1 MAIPEDFIAELRE
14 RVDIVDVVGSYV
26 GLKKAGSN
34 FRAICPFHKEKTPS
48 FMVSREKGI
57 YKCFGCGASGNV
69 ITFVMETQKVGF
81 VEAVKTLASRVG
93 MKVPAGPGSPEEEGR
108 NERLYEALEF
118 AAQQFERSLWDSS
131 AGARARA
138 YLEKRGISVE
148 TARSFRLGYAD
159 ASGGLLVRKASGL
172 GVWDA
177 LVETGL
183 IVESRA
189 SRRDM
194 FRNRLIFPIQS
205 ASGRLVGFGGR
216 LLDGTGPKYL
226 NSRESPL
233 FRKGSLLYGLP
244 QAKQCLKDRGYAVLV
259 EGYMDVL
266 SLCQSGLSNALAS
279 AGTALTD
286 RQSTVLKRFSD
297 SVVIAYD
304 GDEAGI
310 RAAMRSLE
318 VLVAAGLNARVARLE
333 SGEDPDSVVRKGGR
347 EAFERI
353 LKDAPDAVGFLA
365 EGARSADMIERER
378 AIRRVVSLLGLVPDP
393 IRKQVMT
400 QRASDLLGVSEE
412 VLAEAG
418 RALRG
423 RVDRRDRTREEEESG
438 AGAIPPLEKEF
449 LRALL
454 LAPELLGEVLE
465 SFDPELLGNPQA
477 RRLFDITVERWR
489 SDRPVGA
496 SDLMDCTDDP
506 ALRAAIGE
514 IAVEWEGADFDVA
527 RAVYDSMRR
536 LRERQLRGKLESIK
550 IEIRRKEA
558 TGLHEEVGDLAV
570 QLQSITDELRSLRQG
585 AS

>member
-34 FRAICPFHKEKTPS
+34 FRALCPFHKEKTPS

-81 VEAVKTLASRVG
+81 VEAVKTLASRAG
-93 MKVPAGPGSPEEEGR
+93 MKVPAGSGSPEEEGK

-118 AAQQFERSLWDSS
+118 AVQQFERLLWDFG
-131 AGARARA
+131 AGARPRA
-138 YLEKRGISVE
+138 YLEERGISVE
-148 TARSFRLGYAD
+148 TAKSFRLGYAD
-159 ASGGLLVRKASGL
+159 ASGGLLVRKAKGL

-177 LVETGL
+177 LVEAGL
-183 IVESRA
+183 IVESRTG
-189 SRRDM
+189 RRDM
-194 FRNRLIFPIQS
+194 LRNRLVFPIQS

-226 NSRESPL
+226 NSRESAL

-244 QAKQCLKDRGYAVLV
+244 QAKQGLKDRGYAVLV

-266 SLCQSGLSNALAS
+266 SLYQSGLSNALAS

-286 RQSTVLKRFSD
+286 RQATVLKRFSD

-304 GDEAGI
+304 GDTAGF

-318 VLVAAGLNARVARLE
+318 VLVAAGLNVRVVTME
-333 SGEDPDSVVRKGGR
+333 SGEDPDSVVRKSGR

-353 LKDAPDAVGFLA
+353 LNDAQDAVAFVA
-365 EGARSADMIERER
+365 EGAQSGDMIGREK
-378 AIRRVVSLLGLVPDP
+378 AIRRVVSLLAVVPDP
-393 IRKQVMT
+393 IRKQVMS
-400 QRASDLLGVSEE
+400 QRASDLLGVSEG
-412 VLAEAG
+412 VLADAG
-418 RALRG
+418 RTLRG
-423 RVDRRDRTREEEESG
+423 RVERRGRMGEEERSAE
-438 AGAIPPLEKEF
+438 GAIPPIEKEF
-449 LRALL
+449 LSGLL

-477 RRLFDITVERWR
+477 RRLFDLTVERWR
-489 SDRPVGA
+489 SNRPVGA

-514 IAVEWEGADFDVA
+514 IAVKWEGADLDMA

-558 TGLHEEVGDLAV
+558 TGLHDEVGDLAV
-570 QLQSITDELRSLRQG
+570 QLQSITNELRSLRQG